1 MLSNLKGKLMD
12 NKKLKVYLDTSV
24 ISYLKQDD
32 APDKTKIT
40 NALWEKFKTGI
51 YDIYLSQV
59 TITEMNE
66 CPIDKLNILKARL
79 EEIKYTKLVLNDD
92 CFNLAREIINI
103 GILTEK
109 SLDDSYHI
117 ATAVI
122 NDCDIIISWNFKHL
136 VNVKTIDG
144 VRAIT
149 QLKRYKNI
157 NIIDP
162 LTLLEMEV

>member
-1 MLSNLKGKLMD
+1 MQTQRRTTIATPVIRDQKTIDATIRKSKLAPT
-12 NKKLKVYLDTSV
+12 KKL
-24 ISYLKQDD
+24 
-32 APDKTKIT
+32 
-40 NALWEKFKTGI
+40 KTGI

>member
-1 MLSNLKGKLMD
+1 MNER
-12 NKKLKVYLDTSV
+12 LKVYLDTSV

-32 APDKTKIT
+32 APEKTKIT
-40 NALWEKFKTGI
+40 NDLWEKFKTGI
-51 YDIYLSQV
+51 FDIYFSQV

-66 CPIDKLNILKARL
+66 CPIDKLNVLKNKL
-79 EEIKYTKLVLNDD
+79 EEIQYTKLILNVE
-92 CFNLAREIINI
+92 CFNLAKEIITI

-117 ATAVI
+117 ATAVV
-122 NDCDIIISWNFKHL
+122 NECDVIVSWNFKHL

-149 QLKRYKNI
+149 LLKRYKNI
-157 NIIDP
+157 NIVDP